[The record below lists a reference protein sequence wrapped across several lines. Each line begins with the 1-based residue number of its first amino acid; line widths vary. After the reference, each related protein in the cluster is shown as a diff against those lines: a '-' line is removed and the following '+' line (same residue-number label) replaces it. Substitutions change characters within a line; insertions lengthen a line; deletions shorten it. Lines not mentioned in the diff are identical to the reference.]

1 VVKSAQTLHRFT
13 NLAAAIHMLRT
24 RRITLLDPNT
34 WDDKNDAYFMAEYK
48 RQKGLTT
55 LLALCF
61 ADCDETYHHWRVFSH
76 GADGVR
82 IDFEKRAL
90 LSAFVGDNQVL
101 HGDMRYRLIKDL
113 RTPRDYAVD
122 DLPFLK
128 RYPFRDEKEFRII
141 FADRSVAALS
151 KDYTFDLSAIRRIT
165 LSPWIV
171 RDLADSIINT
181 LRQIDGCK
189 QLKIYRSTLIDNAEW
204 KKFALALDHPK
215 SEQT

>member
-24 RRITLLDPNT
+24 RKITLLDPNT

-128 RYPFRDEKEFRII
+128 RYPFRDEKEFRIV

-151 KDYTFDLSAIRRIT
+151 KDYTLSAIRRIT

-171 RDLADSIINT
+171 RDLADSIIKT

-215 SEQT
+215 SEPT

>member
-1 VVKSAQTLHRFT
+1 VVKSAKTLHRFT
-13 NLAAAIHMLRT
+13 NLAAAIHMLRA
-24 RRITLLDPNT
+24 RKITLLDPNT

-48 RQKGLTT
+48 RQKGLAT

-76 GADGVR
+76 GSDGVR

-90 LSAFVGDNQVL
+90 LSAFAGDTHVI
-101 HGDMRYRLIKDL
+101 HGDMRYKLIKDL
-113 RTPRDYAVD
+113 RTPRDFAVD

-141 FADRSVAALS
+141 YADQTATALT
-151 KDYTFDLSAIRRIT
+151 KDYPLDLLAIKRIT

-171 RDLADSIINT
+171 RDLADSIIKT
-181 LRQIDGCK
+181 LHQIEGCK
-189 QLKIYRSTLIDNAEW
+189 QIKIYRSTLIDNAEW
-204 KKFALALDHPK
+204 KKFALALDTPGAA
-215 SEQT
+215 SE